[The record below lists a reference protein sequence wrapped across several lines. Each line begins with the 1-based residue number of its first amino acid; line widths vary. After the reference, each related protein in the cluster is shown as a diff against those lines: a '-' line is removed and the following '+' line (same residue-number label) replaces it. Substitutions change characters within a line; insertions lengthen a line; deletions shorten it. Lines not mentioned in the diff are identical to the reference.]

1 MSMSPEIPGLGSRR
15 EAREEALAILY
26 QAELTGD
33 PVTEALASREVPPSS
48 YAVEIAE
55 QVDEARD
62 DLDALLG
69 RHLEN
74 WRVERMPLVDR
85 VIARIAVWELSE
97 RSDIPTGVVLS
108 EAVEIATQYCAE
120 QSPRFLNG
128 VLGSVASEARG

>member
-15 EAREEALAILY
+15 EACEEALAILY

-128 VLGSVASEARG
+128 VLGSVASEVRG

>member
-1 MSMSPEIPGLGSRR
+1 MSSEIPGLGSRR

-33 PVTEALASREVPPSS
+33 PVDDALASREVAPSD

-55 QVDEARD
+55 RVDEDRD
-62 DLDALLG
+62 ELDALLG
-69 RHLEN
+69 RHLNN

-85 VIARIAVWELSE
+85 VIARIAAWELSE
-97 RSDIPTGVVLS
+97 RDDVPTGVVLS

-128 VLGSVASEARG
+128 VLSSVATEVRG

>member
-1 MSMSPEIPGLGSRR
+1 MRSEIPGLGSRR

-33 PVTEALASREVPPSS
+33 PVAEILAARQVPLSS
-48 YAVEIAE
+48 YAVEIVE
-55 QVDEARD
+55 QVDAGRD

-85 VIARIAVWELSE
+85 VIARIAAWELGD
-97 RSDIPTGVVLS
+97 RSDVPTGVVLS
-108 EAVEIATQYCAE
+108 EAIAIATQYCAE

-128 VLGSVASEARG
+128 VLGSVAGEVRG

>member
-33 PVTEALASREVPPSS
+33 PVTEALAPREVPPSS

-128 VLGSVASEARG
+128 VLGSVASEVRG

>member
-1 MSMSPEIPGLGSRR
+1 MSSEIPGFGSRR

-33 PVTEALASREVPPSS
+33 PVDDALSGRDVAPSE
-48 YAVEIAE
+48 YAVEIAVR
-55 QVDEARD
+55 VDDERD

-69 RHLEN
+69 RHLKN
-74 WRVERMPLVDR
+74 WRVERMPLFDR

-97 RSDIPTGVVLS
+97 RNDIPTGVVLS

-120 QSPRFLNG
+120 PSPRFLNG
-128 VLGSVASEARG
+128 VLSSVATEVRG

>member
-1 MSMSPEIPGLGSRR
+1 MSSEIPGLGSRR

-33 PVTEALASREVPPSS
+33 AVDDALASREVSPSE

-55 QVDEARD
+55 RVDEDRD
-62 DLDALLG
+62 ELDALLG
-69 RHLEN
+69 RHLKN

-85 VIARIAVWELSE
+85 VIARIAAWELSE
-97 RSDIPTGVVLS
+97 RDDIPTGVVLS

-128 VLGSVASEARG
+128 VLSSVAGEVRG

>member
-1 MSMSPEIPGLGSRR
+1 MSSEIPGLGSRR

-33 PVTEALASREVPPSS
+33 PVDEALAGRDVAPSD

-55 QVDEARD
+55 RVDDERD
-62 DLDALLG
+62 ELDALLG
-69 RHLEN
+69 RHLKN

-85 VIARIAVWELSE
+85 VIARIAAWELSE
-97 RSDIPTGVVLS
+97 RDDIPTGVVLS

-128 VLGSVASEARG
+128 VLSSVAAEVRG

>member
-1 MSMSPEIPGLGSRR
+1 MSSEIPGLGSRR

-33 PVTEALASREVPPSS
+33 AVDDALAGREVAPTD
-48 YAVEIAE
+48 YAIEIAE
-55 QVDEARD
+55 RVDDDRD
-62 DLDALLG
+62 ELDALLG
-69 RHLEN
+69 RHLKN

-85 VIARIAVWELSE
+85 VIARIAAWEL
-97 RSDIPTGVVLS
+97 RDRDDIPTGVVLS

-128 VLGSVASEARG
+128 VLSSVAAEVRG

>member
-1 MSMSPEIPGLGSRR
+1 MSCEIPGLGSRR

-26 QAELTGD
+26 QAEMTGD
-33 PVTEALASREVPPSS
+33 PVDASLARRAVAPSA

-55 QVDEARD
+55 CVDDERD
-62 DLDALLG
+62 ELDALLG
-69 RHLEN
+69 RHLTN

-85 VIARIAVWELSE
+85 VIARIAAWELSE
-97 RSDIPTGVVLS
+97 RDDIPTGVVLS

-128 VLGSVASEARG
+128 VLSSVAGEVRG

>member
-85 VIARIAVWELSE
+85 VIARIAAWELSE

-128 VLGSVASEARG
+128 VLGSVASEVRG

>member
-1 MSMSPEIPGLGSRR
+1 MSPEIPGLGSRR

-128 VLGSVASEARG
+128 VLGSVASEVRG

>member
-1 MSMSPEIPGLGSRR
+1 MTTEIPGLGSRR

-33 PVTEALASREVPPSS
+33 PVADALSAREVAPSE

-55 QVDEARD
+55 RVDEERD

-69 RHLEN
+69 RHLN
-74 WRVERMPLVDR
+74 RWRVERMPLVDR
-85 VIARIAVWELSE
+85 VIARIAAWELSA
-97 RSDIPTGVVLS
+97 RDDIPTGVVLS

-128 VLGSVASEARG
+128 VLSSVADEVRD